1 LKRASGF
8 RVRSSGLKSSEN
20 SVPQFFI
27 KDSDI
32 DGSRTV
38 IRGDDCHHLINVRR
52 VKSGDMLRLRS
63 DTGRGFTARVS
74 EVTGS
79 EISLVILE
87 ETAAGDGI
95 VNISLYMALLK
106 SGNFEFVLQ
115 KAVEVGVN
123 RIVPVTSSRT
133 VPDPM
138 KKIDNKLE
146 RWSKII
152 SGAAKQCFRSNMPVL
167 DLPLTFSDALKND
180 DSVMKLIA
188 HPGAVTELR
197 DYLSSSKR
205 PDSISLLVGPEG
217 GFSESEINSA
227 SERGWVPVNFG
238 TTHLRAETAAVIL
251 PSLVIYHWS

>member
-1 LKRASGF
+1 
-8 RVRSSGLKSSEN
+8 
-20 SVPQFFI
+20 VPQFFI
-27 KDSDI
+27 NEIDI
-32 DGSRTV
+32 NGSKTV

-52 VKSGDMLRLRS
+52 IKIGDVLRLRS
-63 DTGRGFTARVS
+63 DTGRGFTARIS
-74 EVTGS
+74 EVTRS
-79 EISLVILE
+79 EIHLTILE
-87 ETAAGDGI
+87 ETAAGDGT
-95 VNISLYMALLK
+95 VSISLYMALLK

-133 VPDPM
+133 VPDPG
-138 KKIDNKLE
+138 KKIDNKHE

-197 DYLSSSKR
+197 DYLSSSVR
-205 PDSISLLVGPEG
+205 PDSVSLLVGPEG
-217 GFSESEINSA
+217 GFTEAELNSA
-227 SERGWVPVNFG
+227 SEKGWIPVNFG